1 MIRKCML
8 TTRQLTDEYFLENRN
23 RLLDIAAFLDRL
35 ERSSDGEEPGSDFRI
50 RAFRK
55 ALQELMSDKPGRA
68 ARVHMILSDPTAQP
82 RERLDC
88 KAAYGAYNPALEV
101 HS

>member
-1 MIRKCML
+1 MIRRCML

-35 ERSSDGEEPGSDFRI
+35 ERSSDGEEPDFRV
-50 RAFRK
+50 RAFRE
-55 ALQELMSDKPGRA
+55 ALRELLSDEPGRA
-68 ARVHMILSDPTAQP
+68 RRVHLILSDPTAQP

-88 KAAYGAYNPALEV
+88 KAAFGAYNSALEV
-101 HS
+101 RS